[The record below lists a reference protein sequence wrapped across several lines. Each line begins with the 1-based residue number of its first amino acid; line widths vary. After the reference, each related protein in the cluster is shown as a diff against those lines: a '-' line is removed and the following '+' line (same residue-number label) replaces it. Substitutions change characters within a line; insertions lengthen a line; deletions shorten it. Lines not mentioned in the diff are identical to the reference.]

1 MPIFLS
7 TLLTFFFLSS
17 PALTAHKGVQLLE
30 RGGVWYYPF
39 HKVPL
44 HGRVV
49 VWYENGQMKSR
60 HTYKDG
66 KQSGRWTDWYES
78 GQKKLDTRYKDGQ
91 QDGPWTVWDKH
102 GNITKQTTYSHGHE
116 VCTLEIHL

>member
-49 VWYENGQMKSR
+49 VWYENGQMKFEVTFKSG
-60 HTYKDG
+60 KEVSLKKWDEDG
-66 KQSGRWTDWYES
+66 SV
-78 GQKKLDTRYKDGQ
+78 KK
-91 QDGPWTVWDKH
+91 
-102 GNITKQTTYSHGHE
+102 
-116 VCTLEIHL
+116 